1 MEERHFTKSNA
12 PLRVF
17 FRFLKLYQR
26 YQIAQRIS
34 MYKEQPTYD
43 PYRFQ
48 VKITR
53 IPIQQNLVMRL
64 DRYQKL
70 RSCHSVKSVLIRS
83 YSGPHFPVLGLN
95 TEYLSLFS
103 PNAGK
108 CGPEQL
114 RIRTFFMQ

>member
-1 MEERHFTKSNA
+1 
-12 PLRVF
+12 
-17 FRFLKLYQR
+17 
-26 YQIAQRIS
+26 

-70 RSCHSVKSVLIRS
+70 RSCHSVKSVRIRS
-83 YSGPHFPVLGLN
+83 YSGPHFPVFGLN

-114 RIRTFFMQ
+114 RIQTFFMQ